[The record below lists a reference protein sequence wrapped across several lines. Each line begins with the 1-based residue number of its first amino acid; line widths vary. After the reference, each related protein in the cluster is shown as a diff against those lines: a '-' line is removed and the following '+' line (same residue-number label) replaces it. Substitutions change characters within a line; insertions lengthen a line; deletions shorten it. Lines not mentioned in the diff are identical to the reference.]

1 MTDNQFDTIEKLCRT
16 KDYRQL
22 TISEKELV
30 QSLTTEDEYNAMRSF
45 YSTVK
50 QKAVDTLEPNPDI
63 KKRLNKTFLL
73 RKKSVGVFLYR
84 IPLYQSAAV
93 ALLFFFVGLAI
104 SYFRQTPSEIV
115 YNTTEVIRYV
125 DKPVKQIEY
134 VTVYK
139 MKTLAAKQSD
149 KTDVEMIPAN
159 EENVNEKPFDFSDYS
174 DATQISMVDINHVL
188 SETDGVSIGSDTLL
202 RKMLNEIY

>member
-50 QKAVDTLEPNPDI
+50 QKGVDTLEPNPDI

-104 SYFRQTPSEIV
+104 RYFRQTPSEIV

-174 DATQISMVDINHVL
+174 DATQISMVDIDHVL

>member
-50 QKAVDTLEPNPDI
+50 QKGVDTLEPNPDI

-125 DKPVKQIEY
+125 DRPVKQIEY

-174 DATQISMVDINHVL
+174 DATQISMVDIDHVL

>member
-50 QKAVDTLEPNPDI
+50 QKGVDTLEPNPDI

-84 IPLYQSAAV
+84 IPLYHSAAV
-93 ALLFFFVGLAI
+93 ALLFFFVGFAI

-125 DKPVKQIEY
+125 DRPVKQIEY

-149 KTDVEMIPAN
+149 KTDVGMIPAN

-174 DATQISMVDINHVL
+174 DATQISMVDIDHVL